1 MKERLEEFLAFE
13 QDKKRSILGEML
25 FPKIKALLKNN
36 DENAPK
42 ITGMLIDF
50 EVFEVN
56 DIIEFLESN
65 DALLERVNEAQELI
79 SQ

>member
-1 MKERLEEFLAFE
+1 MAYD

-50 EVFEVN
+50 EVFEVT

-65 DALLERVNEAQELI
+65 DALLERVKEAEELI
-79 SQ
+79 SQQP